1 MGMSAEDPLPPL
13 PSLPSLP
20 PHSAAASGRRMLP
33 TPARW
38 LLLALALVCL
48 ALAIVG
54 IFLPMLPTVP
64 FVLLAAWAASLSSPR
79 LSRWLDNHPL
89 FGKPLYEW
97 RRHGVVRRRAKW
109 AATVAMAISATAC
122 IVLLRAHWSALLAVA
137 CMAGVL
143 AWLWRRP
150 EQPGE

>member
-1 MGMSAEDPLPPL
+1 MNMPTQDPLRPLPPL
-13 PSLPSLP
+13 APEP
-20 PHSAAASGRRMLP
+20 PDRTMLP
-33 TPARW
+33 APVRW
-38 LLLALALVCL
+38 LLLALAVVCL

-54 IFLPMLPTVP
+54 IFLPVLPTVP

-89 FGKPLYEW
+89 FGKPLNEW

-109 AATVAMAISATAC
+109 AATITMSASVMVFLVRPLWVPLTAITIMTSVA
-122 IVLLRAHWSALLAVA
+122 
-137 CMAGVL
+137 

-150 EQPGE
+150 E